1 MGKYQNPLSA
11 KSSLKVKFIYYNI
24 ISESSIQ
31 FYTQNKKDKSDKY
44 EERKQ
49 LYEKWDWSINFFVD
63 LGISFLYT

>member
-1 MGKYQNPLSA
+1 MGKYQNPFSA
-11 KSSLKVKFIYYNI
+11 KSSLKVKFINYNI

-49 LYEKWDWSINFFVD
+49 LHENWNWSINLFVD